1 MVGRALLAAHF
12 TGKKAEAIGWLISE
26 WQEEV
31 RKKVFDSEAEAMW
44 KGGSAVQGMGSGG
57 AREVLRL

>member
-31 RKKVFDSEAEAMW
+31 RKKVFDSEAEATW
-44 KGGSAVQGMGSGG
+44 KGGSAVQGMGNT
-57 AREVLRL
+57 